1 MSEHSA
7 DIIEELEHLFAW
19 NPLAHIFVRP
29 HEEDKD
35 VYDNT
40 SRETVFYDLHLA
52 SDRICKRVVHVKNLH
67 NKVAHIV
74 DIKLQEI
81 RNRAIPLQPSTAPGF
96 VSKARRDAYLR
107 PVTVGS
113 AIANRQS
120 ILEYYFSRTF
130 EFCAPIA
137 SSITLHPKYWSTLI
151 RWSWIPR
158 HDRLGGRAPSMHLV
172 PMDNVEEDY
181 VPEHFT
187 LEMFKR
193 LEKIRAESNDLA
205 TWEIRGLT
213 IEDTDAMLGIMAI
226 ASASGEGQFRWKMC
240 SGIPCAPIDDSIPKT
255 TSRSQMHDS
264 PEILS
269 LIGEPCIDSELVADE
284 GVLGMLDNP
293 ASILN
298 DSLKR
303 SGSSIQYVRQDIYR
317 KQLVSDLDWES
328 ETESEVAERAA
339 SRAREAEEME
349 WTPPAPG
356 HVPSRELIQMVC
368 QSFV

>member
-7 DIIEELEHLFAW
+7 DILEELEHLFAW
-19 NPLAHIFVRP
+19 SPLAHIFVPP
-29 HEEDKD
+29 HEADKD
-35 VYDNT
+35 VYDNS

-67 NKVAHIV
+67 NKIAHIV

-81 RNRAIPLQPSTAPGF
+81 RDRAIHFQPSTAPGF
-96 VSKARRDAYLR
+96 VSKARRDAHLR

-120 ILEYYFSRTF
+120 ILEYYLSRTF

-137 SSITLHPKYWSTLI
+137 SSIALHPKYWSTLI

-213 IEDTDAMLGIMAI
+213 IEDTDAMLGIISI
-226 ASASGEGQFRWKMC
+226 ASASGEGQFRWKTC
-240 SGIPCAPIDDSIPKT
+240 SGIPCAPLDDSIPKM

-269 LIGEPCIDSELVADE
+269 LIEEPCIDLEPVTDE

-293 ASILN
+293 TSILN

-303 SGSSIQYVRQDIYR
+303 GGSSIQYVRQDIYR
-317 KQLVSDLDWES
+317 KQLVSDPDWES
-328 ETESEVAERAA
+328 ETESEMAERAV

-349 WTPPAPG
+349 WTPPVTG
-356 HVPSRELIQMVC
+356 HIPSRELIQMVC
-368 QSFV
+368 